1 MNPILISPKID
12 DDATVQM
19 QLKQMKS
26 YLFQFKE
33 QMEMMLQNIDRENLS
48 GTMVKDINTIR
59 GGIRQYEVKI
69 NDFSSKIAQTE
80 NMISAKL
87 SSDDVDAEF
96 LLQRLND
103 GSTTALLKADR
114 IDVEGVFTANKSF
127 EVAEN
132 GDLTFKGAGIN
143 IDTDAATRD
152 LIRLNSP
159 SGYTLLKSGQLEQKV
174 ANPFNSSHMIT
185 FFETGSNYFRLTGY
199 NSSTRNNP
207 QYLRYS
213 GTENVL
219 TIGGNTMEEV
229 RMCDGLETRKIKW
242 TPLNSLT
249 SDMYVLTDGGT

>member
-48 GTMVKDINTIR
+48 GTMVKDIDTIR

-69 NDFSSKIAQTE
+69 NGFSSKIAQTE

-87 SSDDVDAEF
+87 SSEDVDAEF

-103 GSTTALLKADR
+103 GSTTALLRADR
-114 IDVEGVFTANKSF
+114 IDVEGVFSANNSF

-143 IDTDAATRD
+143 INTSSDSTDT
-152 LIRLNSP
+152 IQLNASVGVGTNFLKLAP
-159 SGYTLLKSGQLEQKV
+159 RQIEVGNTSSGYAKILGGARQFSIAYHDDVSIQNPILQYSDVSKKLQINRSGCTLSV
-174 ANPFNSSHMIT
+174 ND
-185 FFETGSNYFRLTGY
+185 GSVNK
-199 NSSTRNNP
+199 
-207 QYLRYS
+207 
-213 GTENVL
+213 NVH
-219 TIGGNTMEEV
+219 
-229 RMCDGLETRKIKW
+229 W